1 MPISRRGLLA
11 AAPLA
16 ASLAARPARAQTA
29 PPPAPLRIGVL
40 TDLSGPYRD
49 TGGATSV
56 ACARQAIRESGMA
69 ADLVVGD
76 HQQKADIGLA
86 VARRW
91 FDQDG
96 VDVIIDV
103 NNSAIALA
111 VSGLAR
117 EKDRLHL
124 NTGAATSDLTGVA
137 CNANTAAWTTDTWC
151 RAHSTAGAV
160 LRAGGKAWYFITADY
175 AFGKSIEADA
185 AGFITAGG
193 GRIVGSAR
201 YPFPGTTDFSAYL
214 LQAAASGA
222 DVIAFAN
229 TGADLANCI
238 KQAREFQLPGPGQ
251 RLAAMSGYITDFHAV
266 GAADAQGLL
275 MTENFYWDLND
286 RTRAFLGRVKAEVP
300 ENWPSTAHASAYS
313 AVLHYLKAARA
324 MGPAAARVSGAATLA
339 AMKAM
344 PTDDDC
350 FGPGQI
356 RADGRKIHPAYL
368 FQVKTPGQSTG
379 PWDLFTVA
387 ETIPAD
393 QAFRP
398 LADGRCPLVT
408 PR

>member
-1 MPISRRGLLA
+1 MPFRRRSLLA
-11 AAPLA
+11 AGFTLFAGILP
-16 ASLAARPARAQTA
+16 SQAQQ
-29 PPPAPLRIGVL
+29 PPLRIGLL
-40 TDLSGPYRD
+40 TDLTGPYRD

-56 ACARQAIRESGMA
+56 ACARQAIKESGMA
-69 ADLVVGD
+69 AELLVGD

-91 FDQDG
+91 IDQEG

-111 VSGLAR
+111 VAGLVR
-117 EKDRLHL
+117 EKDRIHL
-124 NTGAATSDLTGVA
+124 NTGAATSDLTGIA

-160 LRAGGKAWYFITADY
+160 LRAGGKAWFFITADY

-185 AGFITAGG
+185 AGFIAAGG

-214 LQAAASGA
+214 LQAASSGA

-229 TGADLANCI
+229 SGADLANCI
-238 KQAREFQLPGPGQ
+238 KQAREFQLPRAGQ
-251 RLAAMSGYITDFHAV
+251 RLAAMSGYVTDFHAV
-266 GAADAQGLL
+266 GMQGAQGLL

-286 RTRAFLGRVKAEVP
+286 RTRAFLARVKPEVAD
-300 ENWPSTAHASAYS
+300 NWPSTAHAAAYS
-313 AVLHYLKAARA
+313 SVLHYLKIARA
-324 MGPAAARVSGAATLA
+324 MGPAQAKASGAATLA
-339 AMKAM
+339 AMKAL

-350 FGPGQI
+350 FGPGTI

-368 FQVKTPGQSTG
+368 FQVKTPAQSTG

-387 ETIPAD
+387 DTIPASE
-393 QAFRP
+393 AFRP
-398 LADGRCPLVT
+398 LTEGRCSLAS
-408 PR
+408 